1 METTTAEQLADLSK
15 RDGLLGGRACIYT
28 TERLPSFGDYSQV
41 QRVDDSIHVKH
52 PTSSDNGPASSRD
65 IMLHDRRFRISSLN
79 SKQTPYY
86 PGPRDPDT
94 PYDPPLPSDPR
105 QRRRDGHLGPPDPT
119 VSPQYYSQREPWL
132 AFIRR
137 DFSARQDGF
146 AEILPEVKLYDVWVG
161 EPNSPLGAVPLDIID
176 QLVTINARWELI
188 VQRLLP
194 DLADRPEL
202 QGIPLQ
208 TPSSDEIRA
217 LGRLHPYET
226 GVDELRRIQRLM
238 AKKEAWIRMAKAWTA
253 PQDSLSAG
261 AFPPADELLMGV
273 WVNGESMSQQDYHW
287 FVERARVPCF
297 VIRAVTSPSS
307 GIANNVEYGTPVD
320 KYYKN
325 DRLYMYDWLAQVNAS
340 HPPPST
346 SVRLPFLLSCRCSSL
361 SRWQVAHQV
370 VRSNPTLSPRR
381 RNGGG

>member
-297 VIRAVTSPSS
+297 SDPRRDFAIVRDRQQRRIRHS
-307 GIANNVEYGTPVD
+307 GG
-320 KYYKN
+320 
-325 DRLYMYDWLAQVNAS
+325 QVNAS

-346 SVRLPFLLSCRCSSL
+346 SVA
-361 SRWQVAHQV
+361 SRPPSGAIESDSITTSQE
-370 VRSNPTLSPRR
+370 RR
-381 RNGGG
+381 RVVIDLTTEEDEDSPALSLVRI